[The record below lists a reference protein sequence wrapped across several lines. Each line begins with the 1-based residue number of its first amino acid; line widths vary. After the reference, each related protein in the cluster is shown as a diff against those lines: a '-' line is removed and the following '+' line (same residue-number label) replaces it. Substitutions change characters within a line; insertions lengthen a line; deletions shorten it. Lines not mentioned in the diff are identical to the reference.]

1 LRLLPRALV
10 RPVDVRDL
18 DGGVLLLSALF
29 SFPAFLNRFFAGGG
43 YREPQFR
50 KAQRAVLP
58 RLSTE
63 IGERSGRAKGFEVLL
78 RRSVTS
84 LRSML
89 PSLSAQDQG
98 RS

>member
-1 LRLLPRALV
+1 V
-10 RPVDVRDL
+10 RPADVRDR

-29 SFPAFLNRFFAGGG
+29 SFHPFLNRFFAGGG
-43 YREPQFR
+43 YQEPQFS

-58 RLSTE
+58 HLSTE
-63 IGERSGRAKGFEVLL
+63 IGERSGKAKGFEVLL
-78 RRSVTS
+78 RRSVMS

-89 PSLSAQDQG
+89 PNPLAQDQG